1 MKKSIRYSPMSKLK
15 IPFIILLGILAFSA
29 CEKDDICIDADTP
42 RLVIRFYDAMDT
54 TLSKDVQNLV
64 IIGVDDSGLRDTIPN
79 AALDS
84 IILPLRPNKTTTTF
98 TFSRQ
103 TSISDINIDTLR
115 LNYAPKEV
123 FASRA
128 CGYIVNYDSLQA
140 TAQQD
145 DSLWI
150 QRITIDTSLIAN
162 SASTHVKIFH

>member
-1 MKKSIRYSPMSKLK
+1 MSKLK
-15 IPFIILLGILAFSA
+15 VPLIILLGILAFSA

-64 IIGVDDSGLRDTIPN
+64 VIGVDDLGLRDTIPN

-84 IILPLRPNKTTTTF
+84 IVLPLRPNNTSTTF
-98 TFSRQ
+98 TLSRQ
-103 TSISDINIDTLR
+103 TSITDINIDTLR
-115 LNYAPKEV
+115 LVYDPKEV

-140 TAQQD
+140 TVQQD

-150 QRITIDTSLIAN
+150 QQIIIDRSLIEN
-162 SASTHVKIFH
+162 SATTHVKILH